1 MAPISLQKELVIRSI
16 KIVDMGY
23 LYGVYGCL
31 GIVCAI
37 GLNRLFGKFDPET
50 EDKKSIT
57 QVLAE
62 IIGILWLNG
71 VITYIIKNLVE
82 LIPFPFEGIY
92 GFQHSRLREL
102 NNATVFSVTLL
113 WFQKHLLDKINY
125 IKSRLFD
132 SEKNSNIL
140 VNSGNPDQNSKQ

>member
-1 MAPISLQKELVIRSI
+1 MAPIPFQKELVIRSI

-23 LYGVYGCL
+23 LYGVYGFL

-37 GLNRLFGKFDPET
+37 GLNYLFGKFDPEI

-82 LIPFPFEGIY
+82 LIPFPLEGVY
-92 GFQHSRLREL
+92 GFQHSRVREL
-102 NNATVFSVTLL
+102 NNAAVFSVTLL
-113 WFQKHLLDKINY
+113 WFQKHLLDKISY

-132 SEKNSNIL
+132 SEKNSKL
-140 VNSGNPDQNSKQ
+140 